1 MTNPEPSGS
10 DLRSSL
16 IDGLQAARAVERE
29 IFAALSPD
37 ERDGPD
43 ADGGWSPKDV
53 LAHLSAWRQQYADK
67 MAATRTGQAAESTDA
82 TEIDAI
88 NATLHTERAAWAW
101 ERVDTDA
108 DVTTEALVAEVG
120 AADGGAIADPKVVGT
135 VMGDG
140 PEHDLAHLGGIA
152 RRVGLEA
159 RVLDL
164 ADATQALIERGDW
177 PSRPTAFARYN
188 LACFHALGGRLD
200 RARALL
206 REALPVEEELRTLAP
221 MDDDLIALRDEI
233 RTLIAG

>member
-1 MTNPEPSGS
+1 MTSPEPFGS
-10 DLRSSL
+10 DLRSNL
-16 IDGLQAARAVERE
+16 IEGLQAARAVERE
-29 IFAALSPD
+29 IFAAMSPD

-43 ADGGWSPKDV
+43 AEGGWSPKDV
-53 LAHLSAWRQQYADK
+53 LAHLSAWRQHYADR
-67 MAATRTGQAAESTDA
+67 MAAMRTGQATESTDA

-88 NATLHTERAAWAW
+88 NATLHTERAAWTW

-108 DVTTEALVAEVG
+108 NATTEALIAEVA

-152 RRVGLEA
+152 RRVGLEV

-164 ADATQALIERGDW
+164 ADATQASIEQGGW
-177 PSRPTAFARYN
+177 PSRPAAFARYN

-221 MDDDLIALRDEI
+221 TDDDLIALRQEI
-233 RTLIAG
+233 RTLLSG